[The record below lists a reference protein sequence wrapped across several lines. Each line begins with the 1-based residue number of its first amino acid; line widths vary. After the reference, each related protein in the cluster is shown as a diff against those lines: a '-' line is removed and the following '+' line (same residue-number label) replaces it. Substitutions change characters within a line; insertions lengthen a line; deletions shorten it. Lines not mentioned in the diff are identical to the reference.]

1 MNPLLRPVAA
11 RREDLA
17 ALEEERAEKI
27 AARNSRMMSL
37 YASGVPTA
45 RIAEAASM
53 TPASV
58 RKISGQQGVARGD
71 ARAVTEADEV
81 NLEWLRRLLLAVD
94 KLDAQIAAAH
104 DARNAAI
111 LAASADGVPHQTIA
125 NAAGIG
131 RARVSRLVSEA

>member
-1 MNPLLRPVAA
+1 
-11 RREDLA
+11 
-17 ALEEERAEKI
+17 
-27 AARNSRMMSL
+27 
-37 YASGVPTA
+37 
-45 RIAEAASM
+45 M

-94 KLDAQIAAAH
+94 KLDAKIAAAH